1 MLTEGGHF
9 LVDFWEVADP
19 TLLDN
24 MDYCI
29 EMIRK
34 AVELSHCK
42 ILDISKKK
50 FDPQGLSIIAILS
63 ESHCSI
69 HTWPEKAYCAIDL
82 YGCGEK
88 SDLKSG
94 VDHFIKALKP
104 GYKEITSVERGIR
117 HGN

>member
-1 MLTEGGHF
+1 MRTVGDHF
-9 LVDFWEVADP
+9 LVDFWEVGDP
-19 TLLDN
+19 ALLDD
-24 MDYCI
+24 MGYCV

-42 ILDISKKK
+42 ILSISKEK
-50 FDPQGLSIIAILS
+50 FKPQGLTIAAILS

-88 SDLKSG
+88 ADLKAG
-94 VDHFIKALKP
+94 VDHFIKSLNP
-104 GYKEITSVERGIR
+104 GYKEITNVERGIR

>member
-34 AVELSHCK
+34 AVE
-42 ILDISKKK
+42 K
-50 FDPQGLSIIAILS
+50 FHSLL
-63 ESHCSI
+63 
-69 HTWPEKAYCAIDL
+69 L
-82 YGCGEK
+82 
-88 SDLKSG
+88 L
-94 VDHFIKALKP
+94 
-104 GYKEITSVERGIR
+104 
-117 HGN
+117 